1 MRRAVKQWQPN
12 AGLVYFH
19 LLLARL
25 SRAGVLN
32 RAGIDVEWVIL
43 ITAPPAIALT
53 AHVQPDTSLGFPS
66 PAPTASARE
75 AAHGRR
81 W

>member
-32 RAGIDVEWVIL
+32 RDPES
-43 ITAPPAIALT
+43 
-53 AHVQPDTSLGFPS
+53 TSNGSF
-66 PAPTASARE
+66 
-75 AAHGRR
+75 
-81 W
+81 